1 MGDSFFK
8 KENQKKKN
16 KKKQDKV
23 LKREDRKI
31 NNNKGKSLDEM
42 IIYVDVNG
50 NFTDIPPHL
59 QIKEESFSKSEKLNK
74 NSGLKENIDYTGV
87 VKFLSDKGYGF
98 ITEDKTQ
105 ENVFFHSAQLTEI
118 VVKND
123 KVKFRKEDSLKGF
136 RAISIKKVNNLNK

>member
-8 KENQKKKN
+8 KENN
-16 KKKQDKV
+16 KKKVKKRQDKV
-23 LKREDRKI
+23 LKREDRKV
-31 NNNKGKSLDEM
+31 NNNKGKTLEEM

-50 NFTDIPPHL
+50 NFTETPPHL
-59 QIKEESFSKSEKLNK
+59 QKKEDDFSNFDNSIK
-74 NSGLKENIDYTGV
+74 NSGQKENFDYTGII
-87 VKFLSDKGYGF
+87 KFLSDKGYGF

-105 ENVFFHSAQLTEI
+105 ENVFFHSNQLAQT

-136 RAISIKKVNNLNK
+136 RAVSIKKI

>member
-8 KENQKKKN
+8 KENN
-16 KKKQDKV
+16 KKKVKKRQDKI
-23 LKREDRKI
+23 LKREDRKV
-31 NNNKGKSLDEM
+31 NNNKGKSLEEL

-50 NFTDIPPHL
+50 NFTEIPPHL
-59 QIKEESFSKSEKLNK
+59 QKKEDDFSNFDNSIK
-74 NSGLKENIDYTGV
+74 NSGQKGNLDFTGTI
-87 VKFLSDKGYGF
+87 KFLSDKGYGF

-105 ENVFFHSAQLTEI
+105 ENIFFHSNQLAQT

-136 RAISIKKVNNLNK
+136 RAVGIKKI